1 MKQIVINSEEMQ
13 TRVAVVYDGVLHD
26 FFMERKDSDRLVGS
40 IFKGR
45 IKNLEPSL
53 QAAFVDIGCGKN
65 AFLHYWDM
73 LPASQ
78 EMLEGEEENELPEEE
93 PLPRKPVAP
102 APVKVP
108 EGNGF
113 FARLCRLFKRAP
125 EEPVPEAAPQPK
137 VPVRQNNQRRRKK
150 GNAPK

>member
-78 EMLEGEEENELPEEE
+78 DMLEDDGETEEEEIPEAAPQPVQRQE
-93 PLPRKPVAP
+93 PKVKKPT
-102 APVKVP
+102 
-108 EGNGF
+108 GNGF
-113 FARLCRLFKRAP
+113 FARLCRLFSW
-125 EEPVPEAAPQPK
+125 
-137 VPVRQNNQRRRKK
+137 VRKS
-150 GNAPK
+150 PL